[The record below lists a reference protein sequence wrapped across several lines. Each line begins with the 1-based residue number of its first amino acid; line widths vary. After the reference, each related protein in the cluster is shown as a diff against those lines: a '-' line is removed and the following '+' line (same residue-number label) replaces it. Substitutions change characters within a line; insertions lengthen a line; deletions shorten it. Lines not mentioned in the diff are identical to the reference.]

1 MGPVDYSLVE
11 LAELLKKK
19 YQIDDDIYEEI
30 RMLASCASN
39 VVLPKTEEYRK
50 TRMARIKKIG
60 DKWNNNWKSSH
71 KNKENI

>member
-1 MGPVDYSLVE
+1 
-11 LAELLKKK
+11 
-19 YQIDDDIYEEI
+19 
-30 RMLASCASN
+30 MLASCASN

-50 TRMARIKKIG
+50 VRMARIKKIG

>member
-19 YQIDDDIYEEI
+19 YKIDDEIYEEI

-39 VVLPKTEEYRK
+39 VVLPKSEDNRN
-50 TRMARIKKIG
+50 TRMKKIKKIG
-60 DKWNNNWKSSH
+60 DKWNQSH
-71 KNKENI
+71 KISNQI

>member
-30 RMLASCASN
+30 RML
-39 VVLPKTEEYRK
+39 VLLRD
-50 TRMARIKKIG
+50 IL
-60 DKWNNNWKSSH
+60 S
-71 KNKENI
+71 

>member
-19 YQIDDDIYEEI
+19 YKIDDEIYEEI

-39 VVLPKTEEYRK
+39 VVLPKSEDYRNI
-50 TRMARIKKIG
+50 RMKKIKKIG
-60 DKWNNNWKSSH
+60 DKWNQSH
-71 KNKENI
+71 KISNQI